1 MLHAATRWRCKLAY
15 GGILAPPSQ
24 WGREPRTRSSLAGD
38 AAQVQT
44 RPTVTAIWQVQF
56 RMNDTIPPDSPV
68 PAEPSDELQVRPRG
82 AVHRQRALALALAL
96 ALVALAVLIAQP
108 WQDDGD
114 SPFGLVAQVVPPD
127 PAVAAFST
135 APEVGKLAPNFLLA
149 TIDGRTVRL
158 SDLRGRPVFLNFW
171 ATWCFFCLSEMP
183 AMQRFADRH
192 SEEVVVVGVN
202 VGEPATDA
210 RTFAANFG
218 IRYPLLL
225 DADRDVTE
233 AYRVRAMPTSLFID
247 ADGVVR
253 SVSPSVLTPPQ
264 MEERLAEVLPGG

>member
-1 MLHAATRWRCKLAY
+1 MPRRGGAVSWLTVQSWRPHHN
-15 GGILAPPSQ
+15 GDVSH
-24 WGREPRTRSSLAGD
+24 GRDLLAGD
-38 AAQVQT
+38 AAQGKIG
-44 RPTVTAIWQVQF
+44 PTVTAIWQVQF
-56 RMNDTIPPDSPV
+56 RMNDTTPPASPV
-68 PAEPSDELQVRPRG
+68 PTEPSDEFQARPRG
-82 AVHRQRALALALAL
+82 TVHRQRALALALAL
-96 ALVALAVLIAQP
+96 ALVASAVLVARP
-108 WQDDGD
+108 WQDGGD
-114 SPFGLVAQVVPPD
+114 SRLGLVAPVAPPD
-127 PAVAAFST
+127 PAVADLGT

-149 TIDGRTVRL
+149 TIDGRTIRL

-192 SEEVVVVGVN
+192 RDEVVVIGVN
-202 VGEPATDA
+202 VGEPAADA

-225 DADRDVTE
+225 DADRHVTE
-233 AYRVRAMPTSLFID
+233 AYRVRAMPTSIFID

-264 MEERLAEVLPGG
+264 MEERLAEVLPAG